1 MPPRRIRRIP
11 ASLATLQRGPL
22 PRGTDVRYCHGHC
35 WTEETSDRFDDDH
48 LVPDDRG
55 SCKGPPP
62 DCRRIVIRLRN
73 GIKGR
78 SGRRATSTGESAWL
92 TYTRIGP

>member
-1 MPPRRIRRIP
+1 MSNLAILSP
-11 ASLATLQRGPL
+11 ALLTA
-22 PRGTDVRYCHGHC
+22 
-35 WTEETSDRFDDDH
+35 ETSDRFDSDH

-62 DCRRIVIRLRN
+62 DCRRIVIRLRY
-73 GIKGR
+73 GIKAR
-78 SGRRATSTGESAWL
+78 SERRATSTGENAWL